1 MKLRWT
7 LLLLA
12 INLILMGL
20 FVRQCSHPA
29 SMRAFEQLSRN
40 FLPIEGESWDGVE
53 IARGDG
59 DWRVNRD
66 RWGQWWLKSP
76 IEWPARSDRMARL
89 MGCLLSLK
97 VESSFSAADLKRV
110 GQNLHS
116 YGLDVPRA
124 ELTVSNSNR
133 TLRYKIGSIT
143 PLGGKLYVL
152 SPDGEEIWVV
162 DGALDEYISWTFDQ
176 LHQDRFFPFEV
187 AELMGIDLETPSQK
201 MSFDRSDAGGW
212 IWKVGELPT
221 PLKKGALDRFVAQ
234 LGGLKVSE
242 FEKLSADA
250 QGLRLPYGRL
260 AFRMLYGRRVLLLGA
275 PAGDDSRWAQWEG
288 SKTVFKLPQAIL
300 DSLNAVNL
308 LPDMPFDF
316 DSTAVTS
323 LEVRLPSGNW
333 SADRDD
339 AGNWS
344 SAGESLDPEQVQKY
358 LLSILAIQ
366 GSPRLGGVSVADYP
380 YSIGVHSPQGG
391 MTLSVRDGLSEGAM
405 GGILYRF
412 ETPLADL
419 PLAELRDRHFLPV
432 FAPDSLLANLKDTAS
447 GTLIPISREA
457 PEFAA
462 LQTLLKD
469 PRVAQWDDAA
479 PVSFEKELDLS
490 DDNSSVQLRLSRGE
504 KGAWHGQTGQKNF
517 QFTPEWGALLDAL
530 CQVRPQ

>member
-7 LLLLA
+7 ILLLA
-12 INLILMGL
+12 INLVLIGL

-53 IARGDG
+53 LSRADG

-66 RWGQWWLKSP
+66 RWGQWWIKSP

-97 VESSFSAADLKRV
+97 VESSFSVADLKRV

-116 YGLDVPRA
+116 YGLDIPRA

-133 TLRYKIGSIT
+133 TLRYKVGAVT

-152 SPDGEEIWVV
+152 SPDGQEIWVV
-162 DGALDEYISWTFDQ
+162 DGALDEYITWPFDQ
-176 LHQDRFFPFEV
+176 LRQDRFFPFEV
-187 AELMGIDLETPSQK
+187 AELMGVDFETPSQK
-201 MSFDRSDAGGW
+201 MSFDRSDAGIW
-212 IWKVGELPT
+212 LWKVGDLPT

-234 LGGLKVSE
+234 LGGLKISE
-242 FEKLSADA
+242 FEKLSPDV

-260 AFRMLYGRRVLLLGA
+260 SFRMLYGRRALLLGSL
-275 PAGDDSRWAQWEG
+275 AGDDARWAQWEG
-288 SKTVFKLPQAIL
+288 SKTVFKLPKSILEGL
-300 DSLNAVNL
+300 DSANL

-316 DSTAVTS
+316 DPTAVTA
-323 LEVRLPSGNW
+323 LEVRTVSGNW
-333 SADRDD
+333 SAERDE

-344 SAGESLDPEQVQKY
+344 SSFGTLDSELVQKY
-358 LLSILAIQ
+358 LLSLLAIR
-366 GSPRLGGVSVADYP
+366 GTPRLTNFSAADYP
-380 YSIGVHSPQGG
+380 YSVGVRSGENSLA
-391 MTLSVRDGLSEGAM
+391 LSLRSDLSEGAV
-405 GGILYRF
+405 GGIVFRF
-412 ETPLADL
+412 ETPLADTPVADL
-419 PLAELRDRHFLPV
+419 LDRHFLPMFV
-432 FAPDSLLANLKDTAS
+432 SDSLVATLKDTAT
-447 GTLIPISREA
+447 GTLATISREA

-469 PRVAQWDDAA
+469 PRVAQWEKEPPA
-479 PVSFEKELDLS
+479 SFEKELDLS
-490 DDNSSVQLRLSRGE
+490 DGTESVQISLARDE
-504 KGAWHGQTGQKNF
+504 KGSWRGQIGPKNF
-517 QFTPEWGALLDAL
+517 LFTQEWGALLDAL